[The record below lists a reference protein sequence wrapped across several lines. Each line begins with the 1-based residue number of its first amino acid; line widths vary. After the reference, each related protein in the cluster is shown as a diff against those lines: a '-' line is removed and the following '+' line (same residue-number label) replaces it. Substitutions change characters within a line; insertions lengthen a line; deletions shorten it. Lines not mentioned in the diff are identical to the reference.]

1 MMCEIYFGKINQEK
15 RDTWKENSNPY
26 DILTERFSIKGL
38 SGWDFLAKADKL
50 FSDKHQVDW
59 GSFAYRCTK
68 EQLLLLQEQT
78 NCEVENIELY
88 EENAAYAVVFIEI
101 Y

>member
-1 MMCEIYFGKINQEK
+1 MMCGIYYGKLKAERKN
-15 RDTWKENSNPY
+15 TWNENSNPY
-26 DILTERFSIKGL
+26 DILKERFSVRGL
-38 SGWDFLAKADKL
+38 SGWDFLSKADKI

-88 EENAAYAVVFIEI
+88 EENAAYAVVFIEM